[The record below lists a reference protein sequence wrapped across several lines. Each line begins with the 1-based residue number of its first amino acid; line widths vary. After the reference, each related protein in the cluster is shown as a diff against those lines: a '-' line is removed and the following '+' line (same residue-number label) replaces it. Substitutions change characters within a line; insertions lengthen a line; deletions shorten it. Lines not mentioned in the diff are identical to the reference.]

1 MMSTVSEFLMS
12 AEYILSHGNNGLI
25 LCERGIRRS
34 FDEIN
39 YQVITLVKISV
50 KGVRSKVL

>member
-1 MMSTVSEFLMS
+1 MSTVSEFLMS